1 MENFCDEKMRTAFLI
16 NFGFDVSPFID
27 IISNYSPTTGDLIV
41 LLRPQMEENSARAE
55 KAVSEVKVILSTL
68 KSANRSIDLEQFLV
82 NASDPLTAASE
93 IAEKLVKSRN
103 TYNRIVADISG
114 GIRPIMVAIMLCFI
128 AKPNLFTE
136 VTMLAEPT
144 RQRVFVPLAEILEI
158 KALGLARTL
167 VQVSKGGNLKSV
179 GTRLGVTESSV
190 SRYIN
195 RLKTLG
201 MVYHKRGK
209 LSLTPLGEKLLG
221 LAIHME

>member
-1 MENFCDEKMRTAFLI
+1 M
-16 NFGFDVSPFID
+16 
-27 IISNYSPTTGDLIV
+27 
-41 LLRPQMEENSARAE
+41 
-55 KAVSEVKVILSTL
+55 
-68 KSANRSIDLEQFLV
+68 
-82 NASDPLTAASE
+82 
-93 IAEKLVKSRN
+93 
-103 TYNRIVADISG
+103 
-114 GIRPIMVAIMLCFI
+114 
-128 AKPNLFTE
+128 
-136 VTMLAEPT
+136 TMLAGPT

-221 LAIHME
+221 LATCMG